1 MILNRIEPGTECTIR
16 GTNLRGKVNKV
27 FFYPT
32 KFEIEFP
39 DGRIEHLTSKDIDF
53 DGVVQQKPSL
63 KVASIP
69 EDSIG
74 QVWSSWSPFISES
87 TAEHHFSTTKEIMW
101 RMLIS
106 LEMYN
111 VWFYGIQRSLPILN
125 EPRFVHKYSFSKLKL
140 APGAYFKVRPKTLA
154 PWFTCRIM
162 TLEENKKFGFTF
174 RTNPFVQEYVSFT
187 ISESD
192 RGVWVACKRI
202 SHGISSIIN
211 QIGWQN
217 KSKDLQR
224 LAQIVPKTSFQTE
237 EKNVD
242 IKEENTSTSEGL
254 NSLSKE
260 QRVAYF
266 VNKGLDGEMDAI
278 NKHDNKVIRGKA
290 KAMIVKINRGQLE
303 RPPMPSV
310 SNDSIATQT
319 DNSGGS
325 LKSLSKDD
333 MVAYLAN
340 KGIDGDM
347 DLVHNHNDKVIRG
360 KAKAMIIKINRGQL
374 EKPPMPDLDSTE
386 NNQDISAKE
395 TEEEKIER
403 LVTIGLDGDMDEIN
417 SLTNKVLRGK
427 IKAAIIKAKRTQK

>member
-1 MILNRIEPGTECTIR
+1 M
-16 GTNLRGKVNKV
+16 
-27 FFYPT
+27 
-32 KFEIEFP
+32 
-39 DGRIEHLTSKDIDF
+39 
-53 DGVVQQKPSL
+53 
-63 KVASIP
+63 
-69 EDSIG
+69 
-74 QVWSSWSPFISES
+74 
-87 TAEHHFSTTKEIMW
+87 
-101 RMLIS
+101 
-106 LEMYN
+106 
-111 VWFYGIQRSLPILN
+111 
-125 EPRFVHKYSFSKLKL
+125 
-140 APGAYFKVRPKTLA
+140 
-154 PWFTCRIM
+154 
-162 TLEENKKFGFTF
+162 
-174 RTNPFVQEYVSFT
+174 
-187 ISESD
+187 
-192 RGVWVACKRI
+192 
-202 SHGISSIIN
+202 
-211 QIGWQN
+211 
-217 KSKDLQR
+217 
-224 LAQIVPKTSFQTE
+224 
-237 EKNVD
+237 
-242 IKEENTSTSEGL
+242 

-386 NNQDISAKE
+386 NNQDISVKE